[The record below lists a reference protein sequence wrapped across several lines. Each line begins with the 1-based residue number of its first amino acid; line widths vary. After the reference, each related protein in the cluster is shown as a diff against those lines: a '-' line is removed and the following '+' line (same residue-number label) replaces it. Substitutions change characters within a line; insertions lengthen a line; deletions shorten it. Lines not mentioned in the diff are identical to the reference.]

1 MQRNFLMI
9 KHFLEQEFPELE
21 GYITGGNYP
30 PPAYAVFL
38 MQLLSIIH
46 ICIIPFALVGDALWG
61 YLPYFS
67 SRGPPQMYMK
77 AKEYPMQTFMILF
90 FMIPTVRRDFD
101 YGLGYFTDRIGSYF
115 FYWRNLHSL
124 FWLFSL
130 QMIQSQI
137 TTGAFEIILDGNVV
151 FSKMALGRFPDGPEL
166 IETFG
171 KVLN

>member
-1 MQRNFLMI
+1 MI

-90 FMIPTVRRDFD
+90 FMIPT
-101 YGLGYFTDRIGSYF
+101 
-115 FYWRNLHSL
+115 
-124 FWLFSL
+124 
-130 QMIQSQI
+130 MIQSQI